1 MAKPGN
7 SEKRTAAERSTKLGV
22 PDAPAGD
29 ADAIIEQNEADRRT
43 ARRRARL
50 IEETR
55 GSPDGDRDVAPRDEL
70 SEDSAAKS
78 VDDLLE

>member
-1 MAKPGN
+1 MAKPGDR
-7 SEKRTAAERSTKLGV
+7 EKRTPAERSTKLGV
-22 PDAPAGD
+22 PGAPAGD

-43 ARRRARL
+43 ARRRAKL
-50 IEETR
+50 IEEAR
-55 GSPDGDRDVAPRDEL
+55 ESPAGNPAPRDEL

>member
-7 SEKRTAAERSTKLGV
+7 SERQTPAERSTKLGV
-22 PDAPAGD
+22 PGAPAGD
-29 ADAIIEQNEADRRT
+29 AEAIIEQNEADRRT

-55 GSPDGDRDVAPRDEL
+55 ESPNGDLAPRDEL

-78 VDDLLE
+78 ADDLLD